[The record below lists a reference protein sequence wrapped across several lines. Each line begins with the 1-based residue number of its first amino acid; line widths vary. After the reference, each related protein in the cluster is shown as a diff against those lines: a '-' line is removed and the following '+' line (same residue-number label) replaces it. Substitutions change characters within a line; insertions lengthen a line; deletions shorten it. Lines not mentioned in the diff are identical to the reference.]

1 MIATCPQPASNPQPR
16 DFPTSP
22 PIPLRNVARMFPR
35 PHPDDSPSERLA
47 ALAAKVKADPT
58 LVYARSADSTE
69 HGHRPRF
76 RLPRLP
82 RRGLVALAVAA
93 VCVVIGLST
102 WWQRP
107 AVEPAPDLALV
118 STTAPAAELV
128 VNVIGEVTTPGL
140 VTVTSGARVADA
152 IRLAGGAKPGTDLHG
167 LNLARK
173 LTDGEQVAVGIPP
186 PPAAASTP
194 SKLDLNTASA
204 TELDSLPGVGP
215 VTAQRIVD
223 HRTRKGPFASVDQ
236 LREIEGIGASKLS
249 KLAELVHT

>member
-1 MIATCPQPASNPQPR
+1 
-16 DFPTSP
+16 
-22 PIPLRNVARMFPR
+22 MFPR
-35 PHPDDSPSERLA
+35 PHPDDTPSERLA

-58 LVYARSADSTE
+58 LVYARSEDSTE
-69 HGHRPRF
+69 HGFPRPRF

-82 RRGLVALAVAA
+82 RRGLLALGIAVACA
-93 VCVVIGLST
+93 VIGLSG

-118 STTAPAAELV
+118 STTAPAPELV
-128 VNVIGEVTTPGL
+128 VNVIGEVATPGL

-152 IRLAGGAKPGTDLHG
+152 LRLAGGAKPGIDLHG

-173 LTDGEQVAVGIPP
+173 LADGEQLAVGIPP
-186 PPAAASTP
+186 PAAHAALPT
-194 SKLDLNTASA
+194 KLDLNAATA

-236 LREIEGIGASKLS
+236 LREVDGIGDSKLS
-249 KLAELVHT
+249 KLADLVRT